1 MTKKGEIGAG
11 QTITITREGL
21 RDGSLIRAARRRAPP
36 GTTLLT
42 DAEIEASLDE
52 TLASLPPGEDAWLF
66 GYGSLMWNPA
76 IRFAERLPARV
87 RGWHRRYCLWLPI
100 GRGTPDNPGLMLAL
114 DRGGRC
120 AGVAFRI
127 RAAEARAELLLVWR
141 REMFT
146 GAYAARWVRAETG
159 QGAVRAVTFIAN
171 RRHPRYAGRLDEAE
185 IAARIAVAA
194 GPLGSCATYL
204 CETIAALD
212 ALGLNDRGLERLQ
225 RRIGPR
231 AS

>member
-1 MTKKGEIGAG
+1 MPKSTYGTG

-21 RDGSLIRAARRRAPP
+21 RSGSLIRAARRRAPP
-36 GTTLLT
+36 GTRLLS
-42 DAEIEASLDE
+42 DAKIEASLDA

-76 IRFAERLPARV
+76 LHFAARCPGRV
-87 RGWHRRYCLWLPI
+87 RGWHRRYCLWLPM

-114 DRGGRC
+114 DRGGSC
-120 AGVAFRI
+120 AGVLFRI
-127 RAAEARAELLLVWR
+127 RAAEARGELLLAWR

-146 GAYAARWVRAETG
+146 GAYAARWVRAEAGHGT
-159 QGAVRAVTFIAN
+159 VRAITFVAN
-171 RRHPRYAGRLDEAE
+171 PSHPRYAGRLDESE

-204 CETIAALD
+204 SETIAALH
-212 ALGLNDRGLERLQ
+212 ALGLSDRGLERLQ
-225 RRIGPR
+225 RRIAPR

>member
-1 MTKKGEIGAG
+1 MTKNSQGTG

-21 RDGSLIRAARRRAPP
+21 LDGSLIRAARLRAPP

-42 DAEIEASLDE
+42 DAEIEASLDT

-87 RGWHRRYCLWLPI
+87 RGWNRGYCLWLPL

-120 AGVAFRI
+120 AGVALRI
-127 RAAEARAELLLVWR
+127 RAAEARNELLLAWR

-146 GAYAARWVRAETG
+146 GAYTARWVRAETG
-159 QGAVRAVTFIAN
+159 HGTVRAVTFVAN
-171 RRHPRYAGRLDEAE
+171 RHHPRYAGRLDEAV
-185 IAARIAVAA
+185 IAARIALAA

-204 CETIAALD
+204 AETIAALH